1 MQAPAPHVGGPVVGP
16 GAESVLLEQVPGCV
30 VGDACTCATGPDTTL
45 KASTTVMYVGNYAVR
60 VGDLTAPG
68 GSITSGAGKV
78 LVGD

>member
-1 MQAPAPHVGGPVVGP
+1 M
-16 GAESVLLEQVPGCV
+16 
-30 VGDACTCATGPDTTL
+30 GDACTCATGPDTTL